1 MPNYVTRYLHFLTNY
16 KLAMILAMGL
26 GLVNGTILVLSTLY
40 IGKAIDTMAQQHHV
54 AFKQLSTILIL
65 LLIMT
70 LANSFSQLM
79 IQRLGNR
86 VAYLSTAE
94 FRQATFAHVNKLPIR
109 YFDQHSH
116 GDIMSRFSNDLD
128 LISDA
133 TLTIFNSIFSGL
145 TIILISFIAML
156 FLSPLLTGVV
166 LLSTILMALTNWLI
180 AKYSQQSFADQQQK
194 VGEITGYISE
204 VIPQQKLIKAYRH
217 ESEVEATFNQLNQQL
232 KKIGQR
238 AQFISSLTNPLS
250 RFIDHLGYVAIGSIG
265 GLLIL
270 ANSATMSVGI
280 ISSFILYSGQF
291 SKPLIELSGM
301 MTQIQSALAG
311 LKRID
316 QLFNEQPEINTGQ
329 QTLENCPGGVDFQHV
344 SFSYQAERPLIT
356 DFNLSVKPGQT
367 VAIVGK
373 TGAGKSTLVN
383 LLLRF
388 YDCDSGDIL
397 LDGVS
402 IYQLP
407 KDVLR
412 QQFGMVLQDTWL
424 FHGTLR
430 ENLTLGN
437 PSATERL
444 IQKSCEDASIE
455 HFIKSLPD
463 GLDTIIGE
471 GNLSLSDG
479 QEQLLT
485 IARTM
490 ISQPNMLILDEAT
503 SSIDSLTDE
512 LIQSALAK
520 LMTGRTSFIIAHRL
534 TTIKN
539 SDLIIVMDQGQ
550 VVEMGTHE
558 NLLKKQNGFYQQLY
572 QAQFTK

>member
-1 MPNYVTRYLHFLTNY
+1 
-16 KLAMILAMGL
+16 
-26 GLVNGTILVLSTLY
+26 
-40 IGKAIDTMAQQHHV
+40 
-54 AFKQLSTILIL
+54 
-65 LLIMT
+65 
-70 LANSFSQLM
+70 
-79 IQRLGNR
+79 
-86 VAYLSTAE
+86 
-94 FRQATFAHVNKLPIR
+94 
-109 YFDQHSH
+109 
-116 GDIMSRFSNDLD
+116 
-128 LISDA
+128 
-133 TLTIFNSIFSGL
+133 
-145 TIILISFIAML
+145 
-156 FLSPLLTGVV
+156 
-166 LLSTILMALTNWLI
+166 
-180 AKYSQQSFADQQQK
+180 
-194 VGEITGYISE
+194 
-204 VIPQQKLIKAYRH
+204 
-217 ESEVEATFNQLNQQL
+217 
-232 KKIGQR
+232 
-238 AQFISSLTNPLS
+238 
-250 RFIDHLGYVAIGSIG
+250 
-265 GLLIL
+265 
-270 ANSATMSVGI
+270 
-280 ISSFILYSGQF
+280 

-329 QTLENCPGGVDFQHV
+329 QTLENCIGEVDFQHV

-437 PSATERL
+437 PSATEHL

-539 SDLIIVMDQGQ
+539 ADLIIVMDQGQ
-550 VVEMGTHE
+550 VVETGTHD